1 MLLEKLKTQVRG
13 TIWPKSV
20 IPQSGYIPSE
30 LPYPTAELFVW
41 RPANGNI
48 NFGDF
53 LSRIIVELVLAR
65 KGYTLGDETAE
76 RRQML
81 AIGSVMHFARDG
93 AVIWGSG
100 VNGKIPADSH
110 KFQKLDVRAVRGPL
124 TRAFLTARGIA
135 VPEVYG
141 DPALLLPILA
151 PDRFKPAQVNG
162 VAFVPNLND
171 LQELNVSKAHKNL
184 TIVSPLAGWNQCVS
198 AILGHGLVLASSLH
212 GLIVAE
218 AYGIPARYVR
228 LTETEN
234 LFKYRDYYEG
244 TGRPDFTFAN
254 SVEEGIEMGG
264 ERPPVFDPAPL
275 IEAFPFDLWDKPKA

>member
-1 MLLEKLKTQVRG
+1 MLLQKLKSQVRS
-13 TIWPKSV
+13 TIFPKPV
-20 IPQSGYIPSE
+20 LLQPGYVPAQ

-53 LSRIIVELVLAR
+53 LSRITVELLLAR
-65 KGYTLGDETAE
+65 KGYTLGDETPE
-76 RRQML
+76 RHQLL
-81 AIGSVMHFARDG
+81 AIGSVLHFARDG

-100 VNGKIPADSH
+100 VNGKIPVESH
-110 KFQKLDVRAVRGPL
+110 KFEQLDVRAVRGPL
-124 TRAFLTARGIA
+124 TREFLAKRDIA
-135 VPEVYG
+135 VPEIYG

-151 PDRFKPAQVNG
+151 PNRFKPTPGNG
-162 VAFVPNLND
+162 IGMVPNLND
-171 LQELNVSKAHKNL
+171 LLQVDFKKAPQDV
-184 TIVSPLAGWNQCVS
+184 TVVSPLNGWNQCVKS
-198 AILGHGLVLASSLH
+198 ILGHDLVLASSLH

-244 TGRPDFTFAN
+244 TGRSDFSFAT
-254 SVEEGIEMGG
+254 SIEEGIEMGG

-275 IEAFPFDLWDKPKA
+275 MEAFPFDLWDQPTA

>member
-1 MLLEKLKTQVRG
+1 MLQRLKSQVRS
-13 TIWPKSV
+13 TIFPKP
-20 IPQSGYIPSE
+20 IQLQPGYNPAA

-53 LSRIIVELVLAR
+53 LSRIIVELMLAR

-76 RRQML
+76 PRQML

-93 AVIWGSG
+93 AVVWGSG
-100 VNGKIPADSH
+100 VNGKIPEQAH
-110 KFQKLDVRAVRGPL
+110 KFADLDVRAVRGPL
-124 TRAFLTARGIA
+124 TRGFLTARGIA

-141 DPALLLPILA
+141 DPALLLPLLA
-151 PDRFKPAQVNG
+151 PDRFEPEQSNG
-162 VAFVPNLND
+162 VGFVPNLND
-171 LQELNVSKAHKNL
+171 LAQLKDRGIDQDV
-184 TIVSPLAGWNQCVS
+184 TVVSPLAGWNQCVK
-198 AILGHGLVLASSLH
+198 AILSHELVLASSLH
-212 GLIVAE
+212 GIIVAE

-244 TGRPDFTFAN
+244 TGRPDFTFAR
-254 SVEEGIEMGG
+254 SVAEGIEMGG
-264 ERPPVFDPAPL
+264 ARPPVFDPAPL
-275 IEAFPFDLWDKPKA
+275 MAAFPFDLWDQPKA

>member
-1 MLLEKLKTQVRG
+1 MLLQRLKSQVRS
-13 TIWPKSV
+13 TIFPKPV
-20 IPQSGYIPSE
+20 LVQPGYVPSQ

-53 LSRIIVELVLAR
+53 LSRITVELLLAR
-65 KGYTLGDETAE
+65 RGYTLGDETPE
-76 RRQML
+76 RRQLL
-81 AIGSVMHFARDG
+81 AIGSVLHFARDG
-93 AVIWGSG
+93 AVVWGSG
-100 VNGKIPADSH
+100 VNGKIPVESH
-110 KFQKLDVRAVRGPL
+110 KFRQLDVRAVRGPL
-124 TRAFLTARGIA
+124 TREFLTTRGIK

-151 PDRFKPAQVNG
+151 PNRFRHEHAQG

-171 LQELNVSKAHKNL
+171 LPQLDLNGSRDAV
-184 TIVSPLAGWNQCVS
+184 TVVSPLAGWNQCVKS
-198 AILGHGLVLASSLH
+198 ILSHDLVLASSLH

-228 LTETEN
+228 LSETEN
-234 LFKYRDYYEG
+234 LFKYRDYYAG
-244 TGRPDFTFAN
+244 TGRSDFSFAK
-254 SVEEGIEMGG
+254 SIAEGIEMGG

-275 IEAFPFDLWDKPKA
+275 MEAFPFDLWDQPQA